1 MVIKKTS
8 TLILVNFYA
17 YKYAK
22 MWNVGSVAPENPDPP
37 SLKIVEMASTPL
49 KILKIVLNQP
59 KIKT

>member
-37 SLKIVEMASTPL
+37 SLKIVEMASTP
-49 KILKIVLNQP
+49 
-59 KIKT
+59 